1 VSLPVIHIVRRFG
14 RVGGMES
21 YVWHLVHGLV
31 DQNIQVAVVCEQVC
45 ESPEASI
52 RIVQVETS
60 SVRPRWKSM
69 MTFRALVDQKIRDI
83 FRGQT
88 VLVHSH
94 ERSVCHQVTTF
105 HGPSIEPPRGLG
117 WLSRFNKRFIAW
129 QQMELNEL
137 LGPNVQMILP
147 VSSQVQQQLTNRY
160 PEIESKKMLLAW
172 PGVTQA
178 ARSSSLFIR
187 EPSTSLNFLFVGKE
201 WKRKGFDIAVDVVDE
216 FQRSYGTASLTVF
229 GVDRTDLPRSM
240 RALEWISFQGWSSSI
255 PWSDFDVLLHPAR
268 KEPFGMVVAE
278 ARSHGIPVV
287 MSSEVGAADL
297 KFSATEILDVSAPVA
312 DWCEATAELIQDN
325 VREPEIKWSWGDL
338 VVQHVE
344 MIYPQLKGITL

>member
-52 RIVQVETS
+52 RIVQVEAS

-83 FRGQT
+83 FCGQT

-105 HGPSIEPPRGLG
+105 HGPPIEPPRGLG

-129 QQMELNEL
+129 RQMELNEL
-137 LGPNVQMILP
+137 LGPTVQMILP
-147 VSSQVQQQLTNRY
+147 VSSQVQEQLINRY
-160 PEIESKKMLLAW
+160 PEIKGKKMLLAW
-172 PGVTQA
+172 PGVSQA
-178 ARSSSLFIR
+178 SRSSSLFIR
-187 EPSTSLNFLFVGKE
+187 KPSTCVNFLFVGKE

-229 GVDRTDLPRSM
+229 GVDQTDLPRST

-278 ARSHGIPVV
+278 ARSHGIPVA
-287 MSSEVGAADL
+287 MSSQVGVADL
-297 KFSATEILDVSAPVA
+297 KFSATEILDAGYKTKCACRAVLQCS
-312 DWCEATAELIQDN
+312 
-325 VREPEIKWSWGDL
+325 
-338 VVQHVE
+338 
-344 MIYPQLKGITL
+344 